1 MSEPINPKAFTT
13 MFAAALKSDFGP
25 RSFAFAFRRC
35 SGEITSLRMSGVTWD
50 QIGKSINDALATVER
65 DPVSTDTMRSL
76 YSKLTR

>member
-1 MSEPINPKAFTT
+1 MSEPINSKAFTK

-25 RSFAFAFRRC
+25 RSVAFAFRRC
-35 SGEITSLRMSGVTWD
+35 SAEITNLRMSGVTWD
-50 QIGKSINDALATVER
+50 QIAKSINDALAMVER